1 MADTSL
7 LLGVLSG
14 SYPRR
19 RLLRCSYSA
28 QRAHMAHVRV
38 LFLVGRPRN
47 ASLNAPR
54 GGVPGLGAATEV
66 RCRHAGGFLPT
77 RVVYEYERDPGAALG
92 SFLDAAAAI
101 AGRRDREGT
110 VDRPN
115 AARVRASPERTR
127 ANVRTSARGK
137 TRAVTIHSFIHSLT
151 HAFIHSFVGN
161 SFDRTI
167 RAVTANE
174 RKN

>member
-1 MADTSL
+1 MHQPGVEPGSEVWETSIITARL
-7 LLGVLSG
+7 LVLSRTLFHPPH
-14 SYPRR
+14 SRAAVRTVRPNPVAFDTFITPHAPRR
-19 RLLRCSYSA
+19 PTHGDAY
-28 QRAHMAHVRV
+28 
-38 LFLVGRPRN
+38 GRGPT
-47 ASLNAPR
+47 S
-54 GGVPGLGAATEV
+54 
-66 RCRHAGGFLPT
+66 PT
-77 RVVYEYERDPGAALG
+77 RRRRRIG
-92 SFLDAAAAI
+92 SSARADAAAII
-101 AGRRDREGT
+101 AGRRDREGK

-137 TRAVTIHSFIHSLT
+137 TRAGTIHSFIHSLT